1 MASAKFELILS
12 RCNSQHMDIAR
23 GVFVQ
28 RHRFKKNELAVFTW
42 ILDVDQLEEV
52 VVALENVGVT
62 LLADLAL
69 ELFPVV
75 ARYIFTIFFH
85 VPLRLYPIF

>member
-1 MASAKFELILS
+1 
-12 RCNSQHMDIAR
+12 
-23 GVFVQ
+23 
-28 RHRFKKNELAVFTW
+28 
-42 ILDVDQLEEV
+42 LDVDQLEEV

-75 ARYIFTIFFH
+75 ARHIFTIFFN
-85 VPLRLYPIF
+85 VPLRLYPILKTLEVDQADRTSALARQNQWIDIVFFGSPTKTAVDLFLG

>member
-1 MASAKFELILS
+1 
-12 RCNSQHMDIAR
+12 MDIAR

-52 VVALENVGVT
+52 VVALENVWVT

-75 ARYIFTIFFH
+75 ARYIFTILFY